1 VPSSAKLAATGEV
14 QRSHGDLLSETMP
27 VVTHPGY
34 SKQDTGGGCVRE
46 LMKEGFTRDL
56 LVVIA
61 LTVLLGASV
70 TSGVAYAVNAY
81 LAQQVTGVLGDL
93 GEYDL
98 ILHVREES
106 CDAARAEIDKVIS
119 AGFKGA
125 HVKEGPVVLGK
136 SNFFVALPD
145 QLRSRPGL
153 ENLAKLLGEVPGAS
167 GVTFII
173 EPRLTLTGI
182 ESGAF
187 YFLLNQAEEIKGV
200 RFCFRDG
207 GRIAVVLEPDA
218 NIRQVSNDL
227 TALVESY
234 RAIEV
239 RFPIGREME
248 DREAS
253 GEAYVDKLT
262 QGAGASYARDI
273 TRRGGNSDLADLSAT
288 LAEMKRFLRHYAA
301 YANISIAG
309 DTPLKA
315 GDTVLLLP
323 DGIPSPTQASPASS
337 EEDSEDRDDSEDR
350 AEGLLVLVDQV
361 EGNTA
366 RGMVTQGDTDE
377 ISESELL
384 AFSTDRENKAKDPI
398 GTATVISESK
408 KIGSAVDESIRL
420 LYELEEF
427 RGNAYLAAVNTLDI
441 LGMYD
446 ETVSNLISVQR
457 ALESAM
463 ESLGKSPDGT
473 VGWREAAA
481 VEKAI
486 SDAMSIVDSLESAVR
501 DMDTFEAQAKQVA
514 AILSS
519 KEDEFREEAES
530 YGEMSPELQ
539 EKMYMVRYLLDLAGI
554 QTLERAK
561 AIDDF
566 VEEAS
571 PITSQL
577 AAWKSTLDSLFQR
590 MSGIRAVLSTGQAG
604 QVVSEMMDATNS
616 VLVQAQAMD
625 IPSME
630 DAVSEAAKNLEAVKA
645 IDTEAIIR
653 ELQQVKDSLPDLRDD
668 EVGRSIR
675 LIDRYIGGEVIPGD
689 SLQILVDAKTDL
701 KKSKAL
707 AKEMFGKEVSVYTSP
722 AGLLE
727 PGVRSEVYR
736 VLREAR
742 ASVAAIV
749 SVIVTFLAL
758 IMDHAAIVSAMREFK
773 KRGLG
778 LAYSMVVGAVI
789 LALQFAVTGARI
801 PYINLWHVAVVGAL
815 IGLAVASQ
823 SNKISPVP
831 SDEVT
836 AGMVMGLT
844 YTQIMREI
852 VAPSS
857 RPGLLT
863 FMNRSKTMFRG
874 KGGNCRVPG
883 S

>member
-1 VPSSAKLAATGEV
+1 
-14 QRSHGDLLSETMP
+14 MP
-27 VVTHPGY
+27 VATYLGY

-46 LMKEGFTRDL
+46 LMKEGFARDL
-56 LVVIA
+56 LIVIA

-70 TSGVAYAVNAY
+70 TSSVAYAVNAY
-81 LAQQVTGVLGDL
+81 LARQVTGVLGDL

-106 CDAARAEIDKVIS
+106 SDPASAEIKKVIS
-119 AGFKGA
+119 SGFKGA
-125 HVKEGPVVLGK
+125 RVKEGPVVLGK

-145 QLRSRPGL
+145 QLRCRQGL
-153 ENLAKLLGEVPGAS
+153 ENLARLLGEVPGAS

-207 GRIAVVLEPDA
+207 GRIAVVLEPYAD
-218 NIRQVSNDL
+218 IRQVSDAL
-227 TALVESY
+227 TSLLESY
-234 RAIEV
+234 RVIEV

-253 GEAYVDKLT
+253 GEAYVNKLT
-262 QGAGASYARDI
+262 SESGATYTRDI

-301 YANISIAG
+301 YANISITG

-323 DGIPSPTQASPASS
+323 GDTPSPAKAQSAS
-337 EEDSEDRDDSEDR
+337 EEAREDLG
-350 AEGLLVLVDQV
+350 EGLLVLVDQV
-361 EGNTA
+361 WGNTA
-366 RGMVTQGDTDE
+366 QGMVTQGDTDE
-377 ISESELL
+377 ISESSLRV
-384 AFSTDRENKAKDPI
+384 FSIDRDNKAKDHI

-408 KIGSAVDESIRL
+408 KIGYAVDESIRL

-441 LGMYD
+441 LGMYN

-473 VGWREAAA
+473 VGWKEAAA

-486 SDAMSIVDSLESAVR
+486 NDAMGIVDSLESAVR
-501 DMDTFEAQAKQVA
+501 EMDTFEAQAKQVA
-514 AILSS
+514 AILSR
-519 KEDEFREEAES
+519 KEDELQEEVES
-530 YGEMSPELQ
+530 HGEISPELR
-539 EKMYMVRYLLDLAGI
+539 EKMYMVRYLLDLVGI

-566 VEEAS
+566 VKDAS
-571 PITSQL
+571 PVTSQL
-577 AAWKSTLDSLFQR
+577 ATWKSTLESFLQR

-630 DAVSEAAKNLEAVKA
+630 DAVSEAAKNLEAVEA
-645 IDTEAIIR
+645 IDTEAIVR
-653 ELQQVKDSLPDLRDD
+653 ELQHVKESLPDLRDD

-689 SLQILVDAKTDL
+689 SLQILVDSKTDL
-701 KKSKAL
+701 NKSKAL

-749 SVIVTFLAL
+749 SVIITLLAL
-758 IMDHAAIVSAMREFK
+758 ILDHATIVSVMKEFR
-773 KRGLG
+773 KRGIG
-778 LAYSMVVGAVI
+778 LAYSMAVSAVI
-789 LALQFAVTGARI
+789 LTLQFAVTGARI
-801 PYINLWHVAVVGAL
+801 PYINFWHVAVAGAL
-815 IGLAVASQ
+815 IGLIVASQ
-823 SNKISPVP
+823 SDKISPVP

-836 AGMVMGLT
+836 AGIAMGLT

-857 RPGLLT
+857 RPGLLV
-863 FMNRSKTMFRG
+863 FLNRPKTMFRR

>member
-1 VPSSAKLAATGEV
+1 VVPSSAKLAATGEV

-384 AFSTDRENKAKDPI
+384 AVPCSGQLGVIVGMLSQRPLALAIWVVSISAVFIMSGFAAKKLIPGEKAVFVMEVPPLRMPVISNVVTKTMVRMKWYFAEIIPIFI
-398 GTATVISESK
+398 GTSLLIWVGRITGLLNVLISYLRIPILILGLPEETAFAFLF
-408 KIGSAVDESIRL
+408 GFLRRDYGAAGLYDLFRLGRLNGVQLVVACVVLTLFVPCVAQFAVMWKE
-420 LYELEEF
+420 
-427 RGNAYLAAVNTLDI
+427 RGGLAAVVIAAGTIVIAFATGVVLN
-441 LGMYD
+441 M
-446 ETVSNLISVQR
+446 
-457 ALESAM
+457 AL
-463 ESLGKSPDGT
+463 T
-473 VGWREAAA
+473 W
-481 VEKAI
+481 
-486 SDAMSIVDSLESAVR
+486 LEL
-501 DMDTFEAQAKQVA
+501 M
-514 AILSS
+514 
-519 KEDEFREEAES
+519 
-530 YGEMSPELQ
+530 P
-539 EKMYMVRYLLDLAGI
+539 
-554 QTLERAK
+554 
-561 AIDDF
+561 
-566 VEEAS
+566 
-571 PITSQL
+571 
-577 AAWKSTLDSLFQR
+577 
-590 MSGIRAVLSTGQAG
+590 
-604 QVVSEMMDATNS
+604 
-616 VLVQAQAMD
+616 
-625 IPSME
+625 
-630 DAVSEAAKNLEAVKA
+630 
-645 IDTEAIIR
+645 
-653 ELQQVKDSLPDLRDD
+653 
-668 EVGRSIR
+668 
-675 LIDRYIGGEVIPGD
+675 
-689 SLQILVDAKTDL
+689 
-701 KKSKAL
+701 
-707 AKEMFGKEVSVYTSP
+707 
-722 AGLLE
+722 
-727 PGVRSEVYR
+727 
-736 VLREAR
+736 
-742 ASVAAIV
+742 
-749 SVIVTFLAL
+749 
-758 IMDHAAIVSAMREFK
+758 
-773 KRGLG
+773 
-778 LAYSMVVGAVI
+778 
-789 LALQFAVTGARI
+789 
-801 PYINLWHVAVVGAL
+801 
-815 IGLAVASQ
+815 
-823 SNKISPVP
+823 
-831 SDEVT
+831 
-836 AGMVMGLT
+836 
-844 YTQIMREI
+844 
-852 VAPSS
+852 
-857 RPGLLT
+857 
-863 FMNRSKTMFRG
+863 
-874 KGGNCRVPG
+874 
-883 S
+883 

>member
-1 VPSSAKLAATGEV
+1 
-14 QRSHGDLLSETMP
+14 M
-27 VVTHPGY
+27 
-34 SKQDTGGGCVRE
+34 RE
-46 LMKEGFTRDL
+46 LMKEGFARDL

-93 GEYDL
+93 GEYDI

-106 CDAARAEIDKVIS
+106 CDAARAEIQKVIS
-119 AGFKGA
+119 SRFKEA
-125 HVKEGPVVLGK
+125 HIKEGPVVLGK

-218 NIRQVSNDL
+218 DIRQVSNAL
-227 TALVESY
+227 TALVERY
-234 RAIEV
+234 RVIEV

-248 DREAS
+248 DRVAS
-253 GEAYVDKLT
+253 GEAYADKLT
-262 QGAGASYARDI
+262 QGAGASFARDI

-301 YANISIAG
+301 YANISITG

-323 DGIPSPTQASPASS
+323 DDTPSPTQTSPAS
-337 EEDSEDRDDSEDR
+337 EESSEDL

-361 EGNTA
+361 KGNTA

-377 ISESELL
+377 ISESKLL
-384 AFSTDRENKAKDPI
+384 AFSTDRDNKAKDPI
-398 GTATVISESK
+398 GTAIVISESK
-408 KIGSAVDESIRL
+408 KIGYAVDESIRL

-446 ETVSNLISVQR
+446 ETVGNLIGVQR

-481 VEKAI
+481 IEKAI
-486 SDAMSIVDSLESAVR
+486 SDAMSVVDSLESAVR
-501 DMDTFEAQAKQVA
+501 EMDTFEVQAKQVA

-519 KEDEFREEAES
+519 REDEFREEVES

-539 EKMYMVRYLLDLAGI
+539 EKMYMVRYLLDLVGI
-554 QTLERAK
+554 QALERAK

-566 VEEAS
+566 VEDAG

-577 AAWKSTLDSLFQR
+577 AAWKSTLESLFQR
-590 MSGIRAVLSTGQAG
+590 MSGIRVVLTTGQAG

-653 ELQQVKDSLPDLRDD
+653 ELQQVKESLPDLRDD

-701 KKSKAL
+701 NKSKAL

-736 VLREAR
+736 VLREAQ

-758 IMDHAAIVSAMREFK
+758 ILDHAAIVSTMREFK

-789 LALQFAVTGARI
+789 LTLQFAITGARI
-801 PYINLWHVAVVGAL
+801 PYISLWYVAVFGAL

-823 SNKISPVP
+823 SNKISPLP

-836 AGMVMGLT
+836 AGIAMGLT

-863 FMNRSKTMFRG
+863 FMNRPKTMFGR